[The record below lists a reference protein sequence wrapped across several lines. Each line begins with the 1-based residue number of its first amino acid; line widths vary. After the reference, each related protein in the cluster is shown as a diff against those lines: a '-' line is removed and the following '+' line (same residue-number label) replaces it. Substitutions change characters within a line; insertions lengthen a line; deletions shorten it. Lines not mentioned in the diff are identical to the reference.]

1 MAIEYETLVTGSLAG
16 QIAEKIREAIM
27 DGRLKADDQLP
38 TEEELAESFKVS
50 RPTIREALK
59 RLAAQ
64 NLVRSRR
71 GPTGGTF
78 VNRPSHQEIGAALAS
93 SAMLLVSLGE
103 LGLAEII
110 EARLELET
118 ICCRFASER
127 RNEANLAAMQA
138 ELEHQRNP
146 ELSDSDFCASDVRFH
161 RALVDA
167 TQNAVLQFLMFA
179 VIEAL
184 QPVANLVVFRYR
196 NRHQVVNQHEQ
207 IYKAIHSRDADEA
220 IKILTEQMT
229 NLREQY
235 EQAQEWRQRRDESQS
250 LSGW

>member
-1 MAIEYETLVTGSLAG
+1 MAIEYEALVTGSLAG
-16 QIAEKIREAIM
+16 QIAEKIREAIIE
-27 DGRLKADDQLP
+27 GRLKADDQLP
-38 TEEELAESFKVS
+38 TEGELAESFKVS

-64 NLVRSRR
+64 NLIRSRR

-78 VNRPSHQEIGAALAS
+78 VNRPSYEELGAALAS

-118 ICCRFASER
+118 VCCRFASER
-127 RNEANLAAMQA
+127 RNETNLAAMAA
-138 ELEHQRNP
+138 ELEVQRSP
-146 ELSDSDFCASDVRFH
+146 ELSDAGFCTSDVRFH
-161 RALVDA
+161 RALADS
-167 TQNAVLQFLMFA
+167 TQNAVLQFIMFA

-196 NRHQVVNQHEQ
+196 NRHQVVSQHEQ
-207 IYKAIHSRDADEA
+207 IYQA
-220 IKILTEQMT
+220 IKAQDAGEAVKVLTEQMM

-235 EQAQEWRQRRDESQS
+235 EQAQEWRQQREAATT
-250 LSGW
+250 SGM

>member
-16 QIAEKIREAIM
+16 QIAEKIREAIVG
-27 DGRLKADDQLP
+27 GRLKADDQLP

-64 NLVRSRR
+64 NLIRSRR

-78 VNRPSHQEIGAALAS
+78 VNRPSHEELGAALAT
-93 SAMLLVSLGE
+93 SAMLLASLGE
-103 LGLAEII
+103 LGLSEII
-110 EARLELET
+110 EARLELEAV
-118 ICCRFASER
+118 CCRFASIR
-127 RNEANLAAMQA
+127 RKESELVAMAAEI
-138 ELEHQRNP
+138 ELQKGP
-146 ELSDSDFCASDVRFH
+146 GMSDADFCASDVRFH
-161 RALVDA
+161 RALVDS
-167 TQNAVLQFLMFA
+167 TQNSILQFIMFA

-196 NRHQVVNQHEQ
+196 NRHQVVSQHEQ
-207 IYKAIHSRDADEA
+207 IYMAIKAQNADEA
-220 IKILTEQMT
+220 VRVLTEQMM

-235 EQAQEWRQRRDESQS
+235 EQAQEWQQRREAST
-250 LSGW
+250 GEEV